1 MGDPDPLAPL
11 RAIEDIAIEMVEVI
25 RRAGMPIAAS
35 AYARALAAQITAI
48 RLADPTPPATRG
60 PDHA

>member
-1 MGDPDPLAPL
+1 MSDTGILASL
-11 RAIEDIAIEMVEVI
+11 RAIEDIAVEMVEVI
-25 RRAGMPIAAS
+25 RKAGMPVAAS
-35 AYARALAAQITAI
+35 AYARALATQITAI